1 MCKTINRMSFQCLI
15 LYILWS
21 IQRSLPCPSPL
32 FLCLSGNF
40 WDWATCY
47 WQGVAGPT
55 KMLRVYCNIIA
66 ALLRS
71 SLLSSPSFT
80 PISRSRGWAPSL
92 AEPGSAGGIFLLVS
106 SSSLLPVTADR
117 EWLNR
122 CFSLSFPYNMK
133 CLLLWICAM
142 KIKWN

>member
-1 MCKTINRMSFQCLI
+1 MFNSLHFVIDSAILALSIPALSLSF
-15 LYILWS
+15 WK
-21 IQRSLPCPSPL
+21 
-32 FLCLSGNF
+32 FLGLSYMLL
-40 WDWATCY
+40 A
-47 WQGVAGPT
+47 GVAGPT

-71 SLLSSPSFT
+71 SLLSSPSFM

-133 CLLLWICAM
+133 CLLL
-142 KIKWN
+142 